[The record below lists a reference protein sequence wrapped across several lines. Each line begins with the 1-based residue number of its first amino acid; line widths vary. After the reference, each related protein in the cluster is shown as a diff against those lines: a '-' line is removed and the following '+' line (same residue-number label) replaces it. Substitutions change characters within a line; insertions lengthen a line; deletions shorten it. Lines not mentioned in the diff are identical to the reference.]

1 MDETAFHTGEGYRRQ
16 SRRELTEAM
25 EDYLEMICRHA
36 PAGGYVR
43 VSQLAQS
50 LNVQPSSASKMAA
63 HLRELG
69 YVEFQRYGLV
79 MPTQKGLETGQYLL
93 HRHAVLVEF
102 LQLLNGTEN
111 VLEQAEQVEHFF
123 DRETVE
129 NLAGLVVQ
137 MRRERK

>member
-1 MDETAFHTGEGYRRQ
+1 MEENTFHTGEGYRRQ

-36 PAGGYVR
+36 PDGGFVR

-50 LNVQPSSASKMAA
+50 LSVQPSSASKMAA
-63 HLRELG
+63 HLRDLG
-69 YVEFQRYGLV
+69 YVTFQRYGFV
-79 MPTQKGLETGQYLL
+79 VPTEKGLEAGRHLL

-102 LQLLNGTEN
+102 LQLLNGRDD

-123 DRETVE
+123 DRVTVQ
-129 NLAGLVVQ
+129 NLARLVEH
-137 MRRERK
+137 MRGGWE